1 VQEYLRLN
9 SLLLIASGMSGGLA
23 ACLILRFCW
32 AAMASQ
38 SRATVWR
45 HSGAMNELLYVSS
58 HAAIGAG
65 VGFLFWLSWGFTA
78 LAGLTW
84 WQQGL
89 SFGLLN
95 ALVFGALPLVVV
107 RSVLRFETALYG
119 VLLSELVLTCTLASL
134 ATSWSWQK
142 AF

>member
-1 VQEYLRLN
+1 MN
-9 SLLLIASGMSGGLA
+9 SLLLIASGMAGGLA

-32 AAMASQ
+32 AALASQ
-38 SRATVWR
+38 SRAAVWR
-45 HSGAMNELLYVSS
+45 PSSAMNELLYVSS
-58 HAAIGAG
+58 HAAVGAG
-65 VGFLFWLSWGFTA
+65 VGLLFWLSWGFTA

-95 ALVFGALPLVVV
+95 AAIFGALPLLIV
-107 RSVLRFETALYG
+107 RSLLQIEGVAYG
-119 VLLSELVLTCTLASL
+119 LLLSELAFTCTLAGL
-134 ATSWSWQK
+134 AVSWSWQK